1 MKPGAT
7 PGNSTGE
14 NDWKPEAQSDFEKL
28 YEIEYAFDM
37 AEYLEINFKCAG
49 VCKERL
55 FWFAQPVESIPN
67 KECSNEVSE

>member
-7 PGNSTGE
+7 PGTLIG

-55 FWFAQPVESIPN
+55 FWFA
-67 KECSNEVSE
+67 